1 MSQVLLIEPD
11 KILADVYEQALI
23 HDGHDVVIASEAQE
37 AINAADQLKPDLVIM
52 EIQLM
57 GHNGIEFLY
66 EFRSYPEWSDIP
78 VIVNSLIASEEFR
91 SNKTLYKNLN
101 VKTFLYKPRTSL
113 RQLLEEVSRISIKT
127 PSSKSV

>member
-11 KILADVYEQALI
+11 KILASVYKQALV
-23 HDGHDVVIASEAQE
+23 HDGHSVVVTSQAQE
-37 AINAADQLKPDLVIM
+37 AIYAADKRRPDLVIM

-78 VIVNSLIASEEFR
+78 VIVNSLLTGDELST
-91 SNKTLYKNLN
+91 NKTLYKNLN

-113 RQLLEEVSRISIKT
+113 RQLLAEVSQVNVESRG
-127 PSSKSV
+127 